1 MSRMV
6 MKEINIQFG
15 NTSITTLGV
24 APVIITNPNLDVSAT
39 AMIATPNENLN
50 VSTSKLSDD
59 IYLIVSN
66 QESVDS
72 VEYLIVSSR

>member
-1 MSRMV
+1 MSRMA
-6 MKEINIQFG
+6 MREINIQFG

-39 AMIATPNENLN
+39 AVIACPNENLN

-59 IYLIVSN
+59 VYLIVSN